1 MSARGAYAIGM
12 NATNAGSIKISLIE
26 PQAGDVGWISELARA
41 GDAPVSVTDEIA
53 SERTDI
59 GDAEIILLG
68 LEELGSVEIEALT
81 KIHAGFPRTP
91 LIVLA
96 GPAVAAR
103 AGEAV
108 GFGAQHVLVKSE
120 LTPEKLSSAL
130 RYFLRY
136 APGETTH
143 TA

>member
-1 MSARGAYAIGM
+1 M

-26 PQAGDVGWISELARA
+26 PQAGDVSWISELARS
-41 GDAPVSVTDEIA
+41 GDADVNLTDEIA

-81 KIHAGFPRTP
+81 KLHAGFPGTP

-108 GFGAQHVLVKSE
+108 GLGAQHVLVKSE

-130 RYFLRY
+130 RFFLRY
-136 APGETTH
+136 APGEATH

>member
-26 PQAGDVGWISELARA
+26 PQAGDVSWISELARA
-41 GDAPVSVTDEIA
+41 GDAAVNVTDEIA

-59 GDAEIILLG
+59 ADAEIILLG

-81 KIHAGFPRTP
+81 KLHAGFPLTP

-108 GFGAQHVLVKSE
+108 GLGAQHVLVKSE
-120 LTPEKLSSAL
+120 LTQEKLSSVL
-130 RYFLRY
+130 RFFLRY
-136 APGETTH
+136 ATGEATH

>member
-1 MSARGAYAIGM
+1 M
-12 NATNAGSIKISLIE
+12 NAATAGSIKISLIE
-26 PQAGDVGWISELARA
+26 PRAADVGWISELARA
-41 GDAPVSVTDEIA
+41 GEAPVSVTDEIA
-53 SERTDI
+53 SERADI

-108 GFGAQHVLVKSE
+108 SLGAQHVLVKSE

-130 RYFLRY
+130 RFFLRY
-136 APGETTH
+136 AHGEATH